1 MNFNFFYNFFI
12 SVEVNKRVKNN
23 KKFSLKANFYLIKIF
38 IYLICQITPPKKK
51 LKNHSVN
58 LKMVNFIRV

>member
-23 KKFSLKANFYLIKIF
+23 KKFSLKTNFYLIKILY
-38 IYLICQITPPKKK
+38 I
-51 LKNHSVN
+51 
-58 LKMVNFIRV
+58 